1 MRFSLLRRREVITLL
16 GGVAASWPL
25 AAGAET
31 NRLRR
36 IGVLLNG
43 PENNTEMRAEVFALQ
58 KGLRELGWME
68 GRNAHFEF
76 CWPDGDAE
84 RTRAC
89 PAELVRLAPD
99 VIVTVCPTRIPQ

>member
-1 MRFSLLRRREVITLL
+1 VRVLEPGRHMRFNRLRRREFIKLL
-16 GGVAASWPL
+16 GGAATSWPL

-58 KGLRELGWME
+58 KGHSLPVQFL
-68 GRNAHFEF
+68 F
-76 CWPDGDAE
+76 
-84 RTRAC
+84 
-89 PAELVRLAPD
+89 
-99 VIVTVCPTRIPQ
+99 